1 MEKVS
6 YLQQYIK
13 KTYGELKTLT
23 LQTVLS
29 LIKYRVSI
37 AVSFTA
43 VTGYIVFTGHFDW
56 KVILVALGVF
66 FFASGASGLNEVQ
79 EHKYDALMNRTK
91 NRPIPT
97 GQLSPHVAFIF
108 SFWFIKA
115 GFTILFFA
123 FGIVPALLGLLNIFW
138 YNGVYTYLKR
148 ISSFAVVPGSL
159 VGAIPAFIGW
169 TAAGGKIVDPT
180 IIFIAFFLFIWQI
193 PHFWLLML
201 KYGKEYELAGFRTI
215 NQAIQTVNL
224 KKIIYTWVVA
234 TSIISIAIPLYL
246 TQLSWTFFVLVFV
259 LNLLFIGLFTS
270 LSFGKSS
277 ELNLK
282 KSFISINLYM
292 MIFMLMLI
300 VFNLA
305 V

>member
-1 MEKVS
+1 MRH
-6 YLQQYIK
+6 YF
-13 KTYGELKTLT
+13 LKTIDIIKSISPKS
-23 LQTVLS
+23 VLS

-37 AVSFTA
+37 AVSFTG
-43 VTGYIVFTGHFDW
+43 VTGYIVYTGHVDW
-56 KVILVALGVF
+56 NVLLVALGVF
-66 FFASGASGLNEVQ
+66 LFASGASGLNEVQ

-97 GQLSPHVAFIF
+97 GQLSPHVAFII

-115 GFTILFFA
+115 GFTILFLA
-123 FGIVPALLGLLNIFW
+123 FGIIPALLGLLNIFW

-148 ISSFAVVPGSL
+148 VSSFAVVPGSL

-169 TAAGGKIVDPT
+169 TAAGGKMVDPT

-201 KYGKEYELAGFRTI
+201 KYGEEYELAGFRTI

-224 KKIIYTWVVA
+224 KKIIFTWVVA
-234 TSIISIAIPLYL
+234 TSVISIAIPLYL
-246 TQLSWTFFVLVFV
+246 TQLSWTFFALVFV
-259 LNLLFIGLFTS
+259 LNILFIGLFTS

-277 ELNLK
+277 EVKLK

-300 VFNLA
+300 AFNLA